1 MHEHFDAPL
10 LVFYFRDDH
19 ECDDD
24 ILPVRTIQ
32 QVEAYLLSAVAV
44 LKSYMTTGVRVT
56 ATEIL
61 ALMSQV
67 HGSDPRMYN
76 RNCLRAQSAR
86 GQRMYLDAS
95 SFLARDAANTFSSPP
110 VG

>member
-1 MHEHFDAPL
+1 MHTCMTPSVRALFI
-10 LVFYFRDDH
+10 FRDDH
-19 ECDDD
+19 ECEDD

-32 QVEAYLLSAVAV
+32 QIESYLLSSVAV

-67 HGSDPRMYN
+67 ETDSGI
-76 RNCLRAQSAR
+76 
-86 GQRMYLDAS
+86 
-95 SFLARDAANTFSSPP
+95 SP
-110 VG
+110 

>member
-1 MHEHFDAPL
+1 MYDAL
-10 LVFYFRDDH
+10 YNTSAFFNFRDDH
-19 ECDDD
+19 DCEDD

-32 QVEAYLLSAVAV
+32 QVESYLLSAVAV

-67 HGSDPRMYN
+67 QTAVFCRRVRPP
-76 RNCLRAQSAR
+76 SAVR
-86 GQRMYLDAS
+86 P
-95 SFLARDAANTFSSPP
+95 TFPQY
-110 VG
+110 VGRCWGFY